1 MYCFSP
7 QATLPRR
14 ARDLSWPVSV
24 KWVLTHLPSTS
35 FWSVSS
41 GGAGLTTP
49 PPNSSQSLEP
59 CPPWVAIKWSSFH
72 LFDYLS
78 NQELLHL
85 GQHLLKGPVS
95 SSTLGLQAH
104 YYSLSH
110 HLSQTGESGSAPM
123 ETDKHSSLMHLGL
136 NFTPTICLCGA
147 EQFT

>member
-49 PPNSSQSLEP
+49 PPNSSQGLEP

-95 SSTLGLQAH
+95 SSTLGLQAR

-123 ETDKHSSLMHLGL
+123 ETDKHSGLMHLGL